1 MMHGFNKT
9 ARKPRMKLKLLFLT
23 LVIAFVVI
31 TPAMIGAQYLHPKII
46 SKEITI
52 RNVVILPAK
61 IQIVRQSMKGPEGM
75 AAESEAVSVRVT
87 QLLTEAL
94 AAKHV
99 TAWSGVLAAGDSQKA
114 YVIADIQS
122 RYDALVPMISKKP
135 KDVKKGRFTLGDEVL
150 NLNLAKTTDAIV
162 FVRGE
167 GQKLTKGKSAFSI
180 LTLSL
185 NLPYMKLTIG
195 MVDART
201 GEVLLFT
208 TPVAV
213 ADVTN
218 EKEKALTG
226 AIERSL
232 QKLPPAP

>member
-1 MMHGFNKT
+1 
-9 ARKPRMKLKLLFLT
+9 MKRNLLLLS
-23 LVIAFVVI
+23 LVFAFVLA
-31 TPAMIGAQYLHPKII
+31 TPAMTGAQYLHPKIS

-52 RNVVILPAK
+52 RNVVILPPK
-61 IQIVRQSMKGPEGM
+61 VQIVRQSMKGPEGM
-75 AAESEAVSVRVT
+75 AAESEALSVRVT

-122 RYDALVPMISKKP
+122 RYEALLPMISKKP

-150 NLNLAKTTDAIV
+150 NLNLAKTADAIV

-195 MVDART
+195 IVDART

-218 EKEKALTG
+218 QNEKALAR
-226 AIERSL
+226 AIGNSL
-232 QKLPPAP
+232 QKLPPVP